1 MNQKK
6 HRMKKTELNPK
17 KFPTLSTWDPNLL
30 EEILENL
37 AKTANPSKTE
47 ITQADKD
54 WAATMLEMD
63 LQTQSGSIWSETE
76 NEKEDSMTIHN
87 RMMMKKMR
95 EQNIPWAES
104 YPGELYPMEQKEH

>member
-1 MNQKK
+1 
-6 HRMKKTELNPK
+6 MKKTELNPK

-76 NEKEDSMTIHN
+76 NEDSMTIHN

-104 YPGELYPMEQKEH
+104 YPGELYPIEKK